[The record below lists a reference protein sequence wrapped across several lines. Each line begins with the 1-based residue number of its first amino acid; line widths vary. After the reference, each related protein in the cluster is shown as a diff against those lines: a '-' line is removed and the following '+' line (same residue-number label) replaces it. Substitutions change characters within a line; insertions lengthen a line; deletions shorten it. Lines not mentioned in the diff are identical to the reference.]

1 MRLRSD
7 YFEAMFRNK
16 MIETQKK
23 EIRLETQLEAFVFI
37 LKLSYGCLVN
47 EDAWILK
54 SITDIIESL
63 IIAHRFLFCNEIKR
77 HLSKQY
83 FKKLE
88 LLELEPSHQNYSKS
102 VSDNLSLICETYRL
116 ANFYNFE
123 YLINQCHDYFD
134 KHATDSLLYF
144 EKHLNYPIVL
154 LEKILSRKSFG
165 VEEMSIFNLVKK
177 MVRKNGLKVT
187 KPLIDVIRYSLLS
200 PEQLS
205 IIIKSGVFEGVIGD
219 SIMNYI
225 IRSQG
230 SCSRVCFEI
239 EKKFRTEDVSY
250 ERAKLSRSSS
260 FHLLY
265 NLRVSREDLNPIQ
278 LTIINL
284 PIETL
289 INHITIDI
297 VKPAKYDF
305 VRRLDF
311 LYFFKIELFSSDGQ
325 KTIYKYFIIP
335 ILDLQDFYFEPKLVS
350 LINIYCDNKIL
361 IESLSYEFTKNVVE
375 LKFLKNY

>member
-1 MRLRSD
+1 
-7 YFEAMFRNK
+7 MFNNK
-16 MIETQKK
+16 MIEIQKM
-23 EIRLETQLEAFVFI
+23 EISLETQLEAFVFV

-47 EDAWILK
+47 EYDWLQK

-63 IIAHRFLFCNEIKR
+63 IIAHRFLFCNQIKKL
-77 HLSKQY
+77 LSKQY
-83 FKKLE
+83 FKKLQ
-88 LLELEPSHQNYSKS
+88 LLELESSHQNYSKS

-116 ANFYNFE
+116 ANFYDFE
-123 YLINQCHDYFD
+123 YLINECHDYFD

-154 LEKILSRKSFG
+154 LEKILNRKSFG
-165 VEEMSIFNLVKK
+165 VEEMSIFYLVKK
-177 MVRKNGLKVT
+177 MIRKNGLKVA
-187 KPLIDVIRYSLLS
+187 KPLIDVIRYPLLS
-200 PEQLS
+200 LEQLS
-205 IIIKSGVFEGVIGD
+205 IITKSRVLKGVIGD
-219 SIMNYI
+219 SILKFMTT
-225 IRSQG
+225 SEG

-239 EKKFRTEDVSY
+239 EKKFQTKDVSY
-250 ERAKLSRSSS
+250 QRARLSRSSL
-260 FHLLY
+260 FHLLFDMY
-265 NLRVSREDLNPIQ
+265 LYYDLIVSREDLNPIQ

-297 VKPAKYDF
+297 VKSPKYNF
-305 VRRLDF
+305 VRSLDF

-325 KTIYKYFIIP
+325 KTIYKYFLIP

-350 LINIYCDNKIL
+350 HINIYCDNKIL

-375 LKFLKNY
+375 LKHLKNY